1 MNYNNYY
8 NQGYGVNPYQ
18 QQPNYQQNYQPSY
31 QANNKPTTY
40 NYNMFNNNYGFA
52 FVNGIEEA
60 QTFIVNPNCTY
71 FLRDKNSSMCF
82 EKRAD
87 NQGRWTLKVY
97 NLVEQDTNSDFV
109 KKDDLS
115 AFQQNVN
122 DKFNQIFNMLQ
133 QNKVSES
140 KEV

>member
-8 NQGYGVNPYQ
+8 NQGYGMNPYQ
-18 QQPNYQQNYQPSY
+18 QQTYQPGYQQQSATQPTRTNS
-31 QANNKPTTY
+31 Y

-52 FVNGIEEA
+52 FVNGVEEA

-109 KKDDLS
+109 KKNDL
-115 AFQQNVN
+115 ANFQQNVEN
-122 DKFNQIFNMLQ
+122 KFNQIFELL
-133 QNKVSES
+133 NKSNES
-140 KEV
+140 KGE

>member
-8 NQGYGVNPYQ
+8 NPGYGMNPYQ
-18 QQPNYQQNYQPSY
+18 QQTYQPSY
-31 QANNKPTTY
+31 QQQTPTQQTRPNNY

-52 FVNGIEEA
+52 FVNGVEEA

-109 KKDDLS
+109 KKEDFIIL
-115 AFQQNVN
+115 QQNVN
-122 DKFNQIFNMLQ
+122 DKFNQLFNMLQ
-133 QNKVSES
+133 PKE

>member
-8 NQGYGVNPYQ
+8 NQGYGMNPYQ
-18 QQPNYQQNYQPSY
+18 QQTYQPSY
-31 QANNKPTTY
+31 QQQTPTQQTRPNNY

-52 FVNGIEEA
+52 FVNGVEEA

-109 KKDDLS
+109 KKNDL
-115 AFQQNVN
+115 ANFQQNVEN
-122 DKFNQIFNMLQ
+122 KFNQIFELL
-133 QNKVSES
+133 NKSNES
-140 KEV
+140 KGE